1 MQTRNNLARLGGLVA
16 FLSLLFLPLASC
28 GDAQFTGTELLFSVE
43 EHFIHRGILL
53 IALVAAGFAVVVA
66 KARTQLF
73 AGIVGILAIG
83 LEWFSAAQDDAGTIQ
98 LLYGSF
104 LALAGFV
111 LVFAAG
117 LMGRKEKT

>member
-28 GDAQFTGTELLFSVE
+28 GDAQFTGTELLFTVE
-43 EHFIHRGILL
+43 EHYIHRGILL

-83 LEWFSAAQDDAGTIQ
+83 LEWFSAAQDEAGTIQ
-98 LLYGSF
+98 LLHGSY
-104 LALAGFV
+104 LALVGFV
-111 LVFAAG
+111 LVLAAG